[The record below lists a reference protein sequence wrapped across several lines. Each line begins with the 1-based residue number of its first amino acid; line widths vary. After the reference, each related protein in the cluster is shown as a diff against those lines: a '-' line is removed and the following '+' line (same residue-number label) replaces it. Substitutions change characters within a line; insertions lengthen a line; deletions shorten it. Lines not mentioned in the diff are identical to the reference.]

1 MFDVKILEND
11 NIEFSGRLD
20 ASQAE
25 KAEKILEQVKISCS
39 LDMKGLEYISSAG
52 LGILLM
58 HQKRLKDAGHALRL
72 INLNKHVRD
81 VFILTGFDQI
91 FEIM

>member
-1 MFDVKILEND
+1 MFDVKILENN

-20 ASQAE
+20 ATQTE
-25 KAEKILEQVKISCS
+25 QAEKILEQVNTSCT
-39 LDMKGLEYISSAG
+39 LDMKSLEYISSAG

-58 HQKRLKDAGHALRL
+58 HQKRLKDAGHAFRL

-81 VFILTGFDQI
+81 VFMLTGFDQI